1 MGVVKVA
8 MEGSSSRVWEAFHG
22 PNRGYVEE
30 QYELFLDDPDAVDES
45 LRHIFE
51 ANGAPEWMTSST
63 GQPAPQQAGSTSME
77 DLKKLTSAMKLVEAI
92 RRHGHLGADI
102 YPVGGHDTNYDQ
114 LIDPKTYDLSDE
126 DLKQMDARLLAGD
139 DAKNFRNGLDY
150 INHLKERYLGKSS
163 YEFTHITDDKERE
176 WLYEQVEAGTFDLSF
191 SDEDKKEL
199 LNRLGEVEGFEQFL
213 AKTFV
218 AQKRFSIEGLDVMVP
233 MLDHLVKNGNADDV
247 EHIMM
252 GMAHRG
258 RLNVLAHVLNKP
270 YDIIFS
276 EFAHSP
282 NKELVPSEGSTGI
295 NYGWTG
301 DVKYHFGANGNYKQ
315 GETQTK
321 VTLAHNPSHLEFVN
335 PIVEGYTRAVQD
347 DRSGS
352 GEATPDFDKSFTVQ
366 IHGDAA
372 FIGEGVVAETL
383 NLSELKGYATGG
395 TVHIIA
401 NNLVGFTTDYKEGR
415 STKYASDLAKGFE
428 IPVIH
433 VNADDP
439 IACIRAVEFAYQYR
453 KQFQKDIVIDLVGYR
468 RYGHNE
474 MDEPR
479 GTQPLLYQEID
490 AHDTA
495 YEVFAKRLVEENV
508 LSEEESKKY
517 KEDTINKLREIY
529 NGMKEHEIHKA
540 HVPDLPEE
548 VTDKLDDID
557 TKVELDVLKQ
567 VNADMLKRPDD
578 FTGFKKLEKI
588 LKRRENA
595 LDEDGKIDWAL
606 GEALAFG
613 TILKDGTPIRM
624 TGQDSER
631 GTFAHR
637 HLVLHDNKTNE
648 KYSPMHGIE
657 GADVSFSLYNSP
669 LSEVAVLGFEY
680 GYSVQTDDTLVLWEA
695 QYGDF
700 ANVAQV
706 IYDQFISSGRAKWG
720 QIASLVML
728 LPHGYEGQGP
738 EHSSAR
744 LERYLQLSAEN
755 NWTVANVTTSGQ
767 YFHLLRRQAAIVGKE
782 NARPLVLMTPKS
794 LIRNQRVAVGA
805 NELSEGKFQPIL
817 EHKETGDQVEA
828 VKRLVIGSGKIMVD
842 IEEALED
849 MDNTDALHC
858 VRLEQIYP
866 FPDDQLKGILKKYKN
881 VEEIIWVQEEPKN
894 MGSWEFVNDR
904 IREVIKKKQTLRYV
918 GRPDRSSP
926 AVGDPNIHKSEQSQI
941 IQEALKLD

>member
-1 MGVVKVA
+1 MD
-8 MEGSSSRVWEAFHG
+8 GSSNRIWEAFHG
-22 PNRGYVEE
+22 PNMGYVEE

-51 ANGAPEWMTSST
+51 QYGAPEWMDADDG
-63 GQPAPQQAGSTSME
+63 GQVAPQSGGATSFT

-102 YPVGGHDTNYDQ
+102 YPVGGHDQSHDS
-114 LIDPKTYDLSDE
+114 LIDLESYNLTNE
-126 DLKQMDARLLAGD
+126 DLKKIDVKLLAGHEH
-139 DAKNFRNGLDY
+139 KGINNGYEY
-150 INHLKERYLGKSS
+150 IEHLKEKYLGKTS
-163 YEFTHITDDKERE
+163 YEFNHIPDDEERE
-176 WLYEQVEAGTFDLSF
+176 WLYQQVETGTFEIDF
-191 SDEDKKEL
+191 SDEDKKDL
-199 LNRLGEVEGFEQFL
+199 LKRLGEVEGFEAFL
-213 AKTFV
+213 QKTFV

-233 MLDHLVKNGNADDV
+233 MLDHLVKNSNKDSV

-258 RLNVLAHVLNKP
+258 RLNVLAHILGKP
-270 YDIIFS
+270 YDRIFS

-301 DVKYHFGANGNYKQ
+301 DVKYHFGGNFKQ
-315 GETQTK
+315 DESKTK
-321 VTLAHNPSHLEFVN
+321 ITLGHNPSHLEFIN

-347 DRSGS
+347 ERSNK
-352 GEATPDFDKSFTVQ
+352 GEAKPDFNKSFSVQ

-383 NLSELKGYATGG
+383 NLAQLHGYKTGG
-395 TVHIIA
+395 AVHIIA
-401 NNLVGFTTDYKEGR
+401 NNLVGFTTDKVEGR

-428 IPVIH
+428 MPVLH

-439 IACIRAVEFAYQYR
+439 VACIRAVEFAYQYR
-453 KQFQKDIVIDLVGYR
+453 KEFQKDVVIDLVGYR

-495 YEVFAKRLVEENV
+495 YEVYAKRLVEEKV
-508 LSEEESKKY
+508 LSEEEQMKY
-517 KEDTINKLREIY
+517 KEDAIQKLRDIY
-529 NGMKEHEIHKA
+529 NGMKEHEIHETY
-540 HVPDLPEE
+540 VPALPEGVADE
-548 VTDKLDDID
+548 LDSIE
-557 TKVELDVLKQ
+557 TKVNKDVLNQ
-567 VNADMLKRPDD
+567 VNEDMLKRPEG

-588 LKRRENA
+588 LRRRENA
-595 LDEDGKIDWAL
+595 LEEGQKVDWAL

-637 HLVLHDNKTNE
+637 HLVLRDVKTNE

-657 GADVSFSLYNSP
+657 GVDASFSLYNSP

-700 ANVAQV
+700 SNVAQV
-706 IYDQFISSGRAKWG
+706 IFDQFISSGRAKWG

-755 NWTVANVTTSGQ
+755 NWTVANVTTAGQ

-782 NARPLVLMTPKS
+782 NARPLILMTPKS
-794 LIRNQRVAVGA
+794 LIRNQRVAVDGT
-805 NELSEGKFQPIL
+805 ELSEGKFQPVL
-817 EHKETGDQVEA
+817 EHKETGDNPES
-828 VKRLVIGSGKIMVD
+828 VKRLVIGSGKVMVD
-842 IEEALED
+842 LEEALED
-849 MDNTDALHC
+849 MDNTESLHC

-866 FPDDQLKGILKKYKN
+866 FPEDRLKELLKKYKN
-881 VEEIIWVQEEPKN
+881 VEDIVWVQEEPKN

-904 IREVIKKKQTLRYV
+904 IRDIMKKKQNLLYV

-926 AVGDPNIHKSEQSQI
+926 AVGDPNIHKAEQSQI
-941 IQEALKLD
+941 IEEALKLD